1 MDILAYSVLNQT
13 DFMIITTAVS
23 FILFFPFLFL
33 YTNFKNFV
41 SCVYDF
47 CHLEKQKVGNLT
59 LIFCSSVTILRIQI
73 DTTFTLVSNYT
84 ITDLV
89 LSKDG
94 LCVCLCL
101 YIHIHSAY
109 ICISA
114 IRHVRNLEIRM

>member
-1 MDILAYSVLNQT
+1 
-13 DFMIITTAVS
+13 MIIPIAVS
-23 FILFFPFLFL
+23 FILFFPLLFL
-33 YTNFKNFV
+33 YTDFKNFV

-47 CHLEKQKVGNLT
+47 CHLEKQKVGNLN
-59 LIFCSSVTILRIQI
+59 LIVCSSVTILRIQI
-73 DTTFTLVSNYT
+73 DITFNLVSNYT

-89 LSKDG
+89 FSEDK

-114 IRHVRNLEIRM
+114 I